1 MKFFIMTRT
10 DMLSTTGSLPNICAR
25 TRYNSLHEDYQSF
38 RRRAELSG
46 AVSAVGTMGMITQ
59 RRGGINRHD
68 FRNRL
73 LPRSGFTRIFRV
85 YSHVPDSL
93 ASSSDIQ
100 PPRRYTGII
109 TLNDSGIS
117 L

>member
-1 MKFFIMTRT
+1 
-10 DMLSTTGSLPNICAR
+10 
-25 TRYNSLHEDYQSF
+25 
-38 RRRAELSG
+38 
-46 AVSAVGTMGMITQ
+46 MGMITQ

-100 PPRRYTGII
+100 PPRRDTAHRKE
-109 TLNDSGIS
+109 NDSEI
-117 L
+117 